1 MIRLILILLAIAAL
15 TLLVL
20 ALADGPNVIEMIDNP
35 KF

>member
-1 MIRLILILLAIAAL
+1 MTRLILILLAIATL

>member
-1 MIRLILILLAIAAL
+1 MTRLILILLAIATL

-20 ALADGPNVIEMIDNP
+20 ALADGPNVIEIIDNP